1 MIPVRA
7 VVPMKEAALAKQ
19 RLAPVLGAAAR
30 QALALAML
38 EDVLAALVQVRS
50 LAGIV
55 VVTADAAAA
64 RIAARF
70 GADAAAERARE
81 GHTEAVAAAAR
92 RLAQAGEGM
101 LTIPADVP
109 LIEAADVER
118 ILATEG
124 QFVIV
129 PAHDSR
135 GSNAVLCRP
144 ADAVPLRFGEASY
157 APHLAAAEA
166 RGIAPVTLRLER
178 IALDIDGP
186 DDLAAFLR
194 IASRS
199 RARAVLEHEAG
210 TIR

>member
-7 VVPMKEAALAKQ
+7 VVPVKETALAKH
-19 RLAPVLGAAAR
+19 RLSPVLGAAAR

-38 EDVLAALVQVRS
+38 EDVLAALAPVRP
-50 LAGIV
+50 LAGIL
-55 VVTADAAAA
+55 VVTADADAA
-64 RIAARF
+64 RLAARF
-70 GADAAAERARE
+70 GAAVSTEAARD

-109 LIEAADVER
+109 LIEPADIER
-118 ILATEG
+118 ILATKG
-124 QFVIV
+124 RFVIV
-129 PAHDSR
+129 PAHDEQ

-166 RGIAPVTLRLER
+166 RGIVPATLRLER
-178 IALDIDGP
+178 IARDIDGP
-186 DDLAAFLR
+186 DDLAAFQR
-194 IASRS
+194 IPSRTRS
-199 RARAVLEHEAG
+199 RAVLEG
-210 TIR
+210 MG